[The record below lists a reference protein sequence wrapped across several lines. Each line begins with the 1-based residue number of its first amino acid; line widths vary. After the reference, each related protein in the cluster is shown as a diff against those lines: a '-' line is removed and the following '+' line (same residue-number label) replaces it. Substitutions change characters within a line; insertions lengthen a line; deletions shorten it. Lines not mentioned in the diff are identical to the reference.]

1 MLAIAAPE
9 WIQWFD
15 YPGLELWKFG
25 NLAIFTIA
33 SILLLRRPISE
44 ALLARREVIRRELL
58 QAQSDLDQA
67 EAQLREAE
75 ALLARL
81 NTDTAAVQ
89 AQAINEAEAERQRLA
104 VATEREMEKLKLQ
117 AQREI
122 EMAGRVAR
130 RTLRQYLASRS
141 VELARETVRSQI
153 KPEDDT
159 HLIEQNIGQLR
170 RTRA

>member
-33 SILLLRRPISE
+33 AILLLRRPISE

-58 QAQSDLDQA
+58 QAQADLDQA

-81 NTDTAAVQ
+81 NADTAAVQ
-89 AQAINEAEAERQRLA
+89 AQARNEAEAERQRLI
-104 VATEREMEKLKLQ
+104 VATEREMEKLKLL

-130 RTLRQYLASRS
+130 RALRQYLANRS
-141 VELARETVRSQI
+141 VELCTGTLFNQI
-153 KPEDDT
+153 KTQEDS
-159 HLIEQNIGQLR
+159 HLISQKIG
-170 RTRA
+170 

>member
-1 MLAIAAPE
+1 MLAIAAPD

-33 SILLLRRPISE
+33 AILLLRRPISE

-58 QAQSDLDQA
+58 EAQSDLDQA

-81 NTDTAAVQ
+81 NADTAAVQ
-89 AQAINEAEAERQRLA
+89 AQARNEAEAERQRLT
-104 VATEREMEKLKLQ
+104 VATEREMEKLKLL
-117 AQREI
+117 AEREI
-122 EMAGRVAR
+122 EMAVAEGRPA
-130 RTLRQYLASRS
+130 
-141 VELARETVRSQI
+141 
-153 KPEDDT
+153 
-159 HLIEQNIGQLR
+159 IGQDLSKR
-170 RTRA
+170 RGGLGQGNL

>member
-1 MLAIAAPE
+1 MLAIAAPD

-33 SILLLRRPISE
+33 AILLLRRPISE

-58 QAQSDLDQA
+58 EAQSDLDQA

-81 NTDTAAVQ
+81 NADTAAVQ
-89 AQAINEAEAERQRLA
+89 AQARNEAEAERQRLT
-104 VATEREMEKLKLQ
+104 VATDAEMEKLKLL
-117 AQREI
+117 AERGI
-122 EMAGRVAR
+122 EMAGRGGPRALGQDLSKR
-130 RTLRQYLASRS
+130 RGGL
-141 VELARETVRSQI
+141 
-153 KPEDDT
+153 
-159 HLIEQNIGQLR
+159 GQGNL
-170 RTRA
+170 